1 MVGRKKKKKKMHDC
15 TIMKFNTEFSPIQC
29 LYLGDGTECML
40 SNHADDTKQE
50 GVDNT
55 PEDNAAKQ
63 RNLNGM
69 EK

>member
-1 MVGRKKKKKKMHDC
+1 
-15 TIMKFNTEFSPIQC
+15 MKFNTEFSPIQC